1 MKLLKDPCY
10 EIRSPIGDQ
19 EVPSQNVPDANSDDM
34 TSIVSSQNFP
44 DENSD
49 DMIYLV
55 PSHNIPGENSDEIL
69 VRFWSLVRTP
79 LEEKKDDMK

>member
-1 MKLLKDPCY
+1 MIYL
-10 EIRSPIGDQ
+10 
-19 EVPSQNVPDANSDDM
+19 
-34 TSIVSSQNFP
+34 VSSQNFP